1 MQKPRAVFG
10 ETLGAPETYR
20 LIEHDPGQPGAG
32 QVRYAIRAA
41 GISYVDVLVAAGKYQ
56 LQPKTPFIPGSECAG
71 IIESVGAGV
80 TQFKP
85 GDRIIAGT
93 FGKTFCEA
101 AVAPVN
107 DVIHCPDRLSFEE
120 AATFKVN
127 YLTAY
132 YALVQRG
139 RVQAGETVLVLG
151 AAGGVGYA
159 AIQIAKALGANVIA
173 SASSEMKRQVCLQG
187 GADIAIDAR
196 SPSWRD
202 DLKAANNGKGVDVV
216 VDPVGGDSTEPAF
229 RSLAWNGR
237 HLVIGFV
244 GGGIPKLPT
253 NLALLKGASLIGVDI
268 RQFGIFE
275 PELAAKNVDALFA
288 LQAAHNLRP
297 YIGKSFPIEEYVDA
311 MNLAASGE
319 CVGRVVLRMG

>member
-1 MQKPRAVFG
+1 MNAPRAVIG
-10 ETLGAPETYR
+10 QTLGAPETYQLVAR
-20 LIEHDPGQPGAG
+20 DPGEPGPG
-32 QVRYAIRAA
+32 EVRYAIRAA

-71 IIESVGAGV
+71 IVERVGAGV
-80 TQFKP
+80 TAFKP
-85 GDRIIAGT
+85 GDRIIAGA
-93 FGKTFCEA
+93 FGNAFCEA
-101 AVAPVN
+101 AVAAVADLMP
-107 DVIHCPDRLSFEE
+107 CPDTLSFEE

-132 YALVQRG
+132 HALVQRG
-139 RVQAGETVLVLG
+139 RVQPGETVLVLG

-159 AIQIAKALGANVIA
+159 AVQIAKALGARVIA
-173 SASSEMKRQVCLQG
+173 SASSEDKRNVALRG

-196 SPSWRD
+196 SPTWRD

-216 VDPVGGDSTEPAF
+216 VDPVGGDATEPAF

-244 GGGIPKLPT
+244 GGGIPKLAT
-253 NLALLKGASLIGVDI
+253 NLPLLKGASLIGVDI
-268 RQFGIFE
+268 RQFAIFE
-275 PELAAKNVDALFA
+275 PALAAKNVEDLFA

-297 YIGKSFPIEEYVDA
+297 CISRRFPLEQYAEA
-311 MNLAASGE
+311 MNCAASGD
-319 CVGRVVLRMG
+319 CVGRVVLCME